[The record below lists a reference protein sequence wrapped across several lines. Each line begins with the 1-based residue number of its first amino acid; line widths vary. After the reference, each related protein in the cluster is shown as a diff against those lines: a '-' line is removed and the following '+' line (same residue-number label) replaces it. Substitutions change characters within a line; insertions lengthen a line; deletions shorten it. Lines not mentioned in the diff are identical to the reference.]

1 MIEELKTDNSRLIQ
15 GDCLN
20 VMPSLPDKSIDFICC
35 DLPYGCTQNK
45 LDITIPFESLWEN
58 YERLIKDNGC
68 IALFGQGLFYVD
80 LVNSNR
86 KLFRYDLVWDKVLV
100 SGFLNAKRMPLRR
113 HEQIAIFYKNL
124 PTYNPQFTV
133 GEPLHSKGVS
143 YKEKDLKNQNYGKF
157 NTTDDSRSG
166 STEKYP
172 TSILRFQK
180 PHPSVCLHR
189 TEKSIPCLEWLI
201 KTYTNEND
209 VVLDNC
215 MGSGTTGVACR
226 NLNRKF
232 IGIELDKN
240 YYQIACDRIQ
250 NEAGKEALKGG
261 DK

>member
-1 MIEELKTDNSRLIQ
+1 MQIKKIDNSCLIQ
-15 GDCLN
+15 GDCLEI
-20 VMPSLPDKSIDFICC
+20 MPSLPGKSIDFICC

-45 LDITIPFESLWEN
+45 LDVIIPFEPLWKN
-58 YERLIKDNGC
+58 YERLIKDDGC

-86 KLFRYDLVWDKVLV
+86 KLFRYDLVWDKVLT

-113 HEQIAIFYKNL
+113 HEQIAIFYKKM

-133 GEPLHSKGVS
+133 GEPLHSRGVS
-143 YKEKDLKNQNYGKF
+143 YKEKEQKHQNYGKY
-157 NTTDDSRSG
+157 NATDDSRSG
-166 STEKYP
+166 STDKYP

-201 KTYTNEND
+201 KTYTNENE
-209 VVLDNC
+209 VVLDDC

-232 IGIELDKN
+232 IGIELDED

-250 NEAGKEALKGG
+250 NEAGKGEK
-261 DK
+261 

>member
-1 MIEELKTDNSRLIQ
+1 
-15 GDCLN
+15 
-20 VMPSLPDKSIDFICC
+20 
-35 DLPYGCTQNK
+35 
-45 LDITIPFESLWEN
+45 
-58 YERLIKDNGC
+58 
-68 IALFGQGLFYVD
+68 
-80 LVNSNR
+80 
-86 KLFRYDLVWDKVLV
+86 
-100 SGFLNAKRMPLRR
+100 MPLRR
-113 HEQIAIFYKNL
+113 HEQIAIFYKKM

-133 GEPLHSKGVS
+133 GEPLHSRGVS
-143 YKEKDLKNQNYGKF
+143 YKKKEQKHQNYGKY
-157 NTTDDSRSG
+157 NATDDSRSG
-166 STEKYP
+166 STDKYP

-180 PHPSVCLHR
+180 PHSSVCLHR

-232 IGIELDKN
+232 IGIELDAD

-250 NEAGKEALKGG
+250 SEAGKE